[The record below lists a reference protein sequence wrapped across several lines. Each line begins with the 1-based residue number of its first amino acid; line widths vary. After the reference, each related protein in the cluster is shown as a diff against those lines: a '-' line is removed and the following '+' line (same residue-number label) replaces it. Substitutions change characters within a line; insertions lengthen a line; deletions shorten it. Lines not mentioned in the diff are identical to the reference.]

1 MRGSYAVNK
10 YFGLVAVLAI
20 IVLVGAPQTF
30 AGGGKNAYNNPSG
43 SPDGDTFETPYAN
56 TGGGRMLVFCAE
68 NETLVTLTL
77 ADGSLEL
84 TCVPSDK

>member
-1 MRGSYAVNK
+1 MKKYIGSIA
-10 YFGLVAVLAI
+10 FLAIAMVLA
-20 IVLVGAPQTF
+20 GSQAF

-43 SPDGDTFETPYAN
+43 SPDDATFETPFAN

-68 NETLVTLTL
+68 DETLVTLTM

-84 TCVPSDK
+84 TCVPTDQ